1 MKNFKDNDKTDYTRS
16 LGFAKD
22 VAQGD
27 TLRVFSPP
35 TTKDE
40 RDFTLRALVNAVED
54 LRTVP
59 TFNRLGDVYRALDE
73 YENAVIAAGDFR

>member
-1 MKNFKDNDKTDYTRS
+1 MRNETNTEDR
-16 LGFAKD
+16 
-22 VAQGD
+22 D
-27 TLRVFSPP
+27 TVRVFSTP
-35 TTKDE
+35 TKKDA

-73 YENAVIAAGDFR
+73 YENAVIEAGAFR